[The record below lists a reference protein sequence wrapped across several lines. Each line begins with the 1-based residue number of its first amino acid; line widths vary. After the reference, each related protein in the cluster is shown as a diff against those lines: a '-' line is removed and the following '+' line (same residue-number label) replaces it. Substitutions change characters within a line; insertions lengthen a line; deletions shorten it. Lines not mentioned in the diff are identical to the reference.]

1 MDIKLCQSCTW
12 VESTRGLAGLG
23 WVVLGRVDY
32 AKSTIFFI
40 GIILTRPKISSVAWH
55 TDSNAQDYT
64 LIVWSSSCS
73 ISSSFVLEQLLIQ
86 VRCEQC

>member
-40 GIILTRPKISSVAWH
+40 GIILTRPKISSVA
-55 TDSNAQDYT
+55 
-64 LIVWSSSCS
+64 
-73 ISSSFVLEQLLIQ
+73 
-86 VRCEQC
+86 